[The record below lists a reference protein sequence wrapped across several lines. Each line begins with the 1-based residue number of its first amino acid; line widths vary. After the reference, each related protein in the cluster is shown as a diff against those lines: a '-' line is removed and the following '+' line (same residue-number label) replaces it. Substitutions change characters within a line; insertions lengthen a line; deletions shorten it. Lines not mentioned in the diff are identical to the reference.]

1 MSPQARGVVP
11 SERVEAIMAA
21 KQVAEDAELLLKQVT
36 VDALVKGASFPELS
50 KATGFST
57 STLQRWVRELGVVPA
72 GRRREGDWKPSNEVF
87 LQRIQAMRDILGRR
101 E

>member
-11 SERVEAIMAA
+11 PERVEAIMAA

-57 STLQRWVRELGVVPA
+57 STLQRWVRELGAVPA
-72 GRRREGDWKPSNEVF
+72 GRRREGDWKHSNDVW
-87 LQRIQAMRDILGRR
+87 LQRIQAMRDQTGN
-101 E
+101 

>member
-11 SERVEAIMAA
+11 PERVEAIMAA

-57 STLQRWVRELGVVPA
+57 STLQR
-72 GRRREGDWKPSNEVF
+72 
-87 LQRIQAMRDILGRR
+87 
-101 E
+101 